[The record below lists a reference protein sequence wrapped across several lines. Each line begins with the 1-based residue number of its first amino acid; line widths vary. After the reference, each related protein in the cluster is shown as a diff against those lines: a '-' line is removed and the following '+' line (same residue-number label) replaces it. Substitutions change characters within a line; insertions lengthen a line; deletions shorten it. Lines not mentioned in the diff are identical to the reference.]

1 MLELIRQRQEQG
13 DADFDVRMFEMETAE
28 KNGILFDEHWY
39 SIPVYTR
46 EIMIAGRLGRHWIDM
61 LNQEEA
67 MRQAR

>member
-1 MLELIRQRQEQG
+1 
-13 DADFDVRMFEMETAE
+13 METAE

-39 SIPVYTR
+39 SIPLYTR

-67 MRQAR
+67 MRHVK